1 MEEWTPTTVTA
12 AIEDLREAEHS
23 YDFVKAGS
31 VTNDGSSVHIG
42 TLHYNRHPGDNASSC
57 TGVVLNLQ

>member
-1 MEEWTPTTVTA
+1 MTA
-12 AIEDLREAEHS
+12 AIEDLREAEQS

>member
-1 MEEWTPTTVTA
+1 MIT

-31 VTNDGSSVHIG
+31 VTNDASSVHIG
-42 TLHYNRHPGDNASSC
+42 TLHYIVIPEITHLRARA
-57 TGVVLNLQ
+57 